1 MKNTYDLILW
11 IENNLNTGIKTAEIS
26 AKAGYSERHLYN
38 RFKKQTGLSVA
49 QYIRRRKLTLAAAL
63 LRTTSRTVTEI
74 SLMYGFE
81 SLQSFSRA
89 FKKQFEEYP
98 TPYRNA
104 WFWDMG
110 LCQPPIT
117 SLTYPVHP
125 DMITISGDIPD
136 NSPVLSN
143 KVVFGTDF
151 LLSKKGGQLQINK
164 LLTDINLKVF
174 NSISGMDNFII
185 CGGMKPG
192 VGHDADIYYSVTELS
207 DTDKDGRQKA
217 LPPGHYAKVAF
228 SGTYSEIIQFQAWAN
243 SHLPTKYKC
252 RMLSGDYFTVFKR
265 RKNLN
270 IYDIN
275 YHIPCLPPAILA

>member
-38 RFKKQTGLSVA
+38 RFKKQTGVSVA

-89 FKKQFEEYP
+89 FKKQFGEYP

-104 WFWDMG
+104 GIWDMG

-117 SLTYPVHP
+117 RLTYPVHP
-125 DMITISGDIPD
+125 YMITIPGNIPD
-136 NSPVLSN
+136 NYQTLSN
-143 KVVFGTDF
+143 KVILGTDF
-151 LLSKKGGQLQINK
+151 LLSKKGSQLQINK
-164 LLTDINLKVF
+164 LLTDINLKIF
-174 NSISGMDNFII
+174 NSVSHMDNFII
-185 CGGMKPG
+185 CGRMKPG
-192 VGHDADIYYSVTELS
+192 KGHDADIYYSIIELS
-207 DTDKDGRQKA
+207 DTDNRQKA
-217 LPPGHYAKVAF
+217 LLPGHYAKVTF

-243 SHLPTKYKC
+243 SQLLTKYKC
-252 RMLSGDYFTVFKR
+252 KMLDGDYFTVFKR
-265 RKNLN
+265 RKNHN

>member
-1 MKNTYDLILW
+1 
-11 IENNLNTGIKTAEIS
+11 
-26 AKAGYSERHLYN
+26 
-38 RFKKQTGLSVA
+38 
-49 QYIRRRKLTLAAAL
+49 
-63 LRTTSRTVTEI
+63 
-74 SLMYGFE
+74 

-143 KVVFGTDF
+143 KVVLGTDF

-164 LLTDINLKVF
+164 LLTDINLKIF

-207 DTDKDGRQKA
+207 DTDKDGR
-217 LPPGHYAKVAF
+217 
-228 SGTYSEIIQFQAWAN
+228 
-243 SHLPTKYKC
+243 
-252 RMLSGDYFTVFKR
+252 
-265 RKNLN
+265 
-270 IYDIN
+270 
-275 YHIPCLPPAILA
+275 